1 MYKVYIISLINANA
15 GIHSQ
20 SASRRYRNTI
30 KSCQEYQW
38 PVELFNAVNGYNLT
52 ENVWS
57 EYHLLPPKKSTKHLD
72 KFGNLPGAHGC
83 FLSHFTLWNQCIS
96 LNEPIIVLEDD
107 SEILS
112 PLTEISTEF
121 DLLKLTRPYALHQSS
136 KLGTWSAGASA
147 YWLSPIGAKKLVEF
161 STTQG
166 PGHADKLMGS
176 NILNWGYILSP
187 IVKISPTKGS
197 STNPISHPY

>member
-1 MYKVYIISLINANA
+1 MYKIYIISLINANA

-20 SASRRYRNTI
+20 AASRRYHNTI

-57 EYHLLPPKKSTKHLD
+57 EYHLSPPKKSTKHLD

-83 FLSHFTLWNQCIS
+83 FLSHFTLWNRCIS
-96 LNEPIIVLEDD
+96 LDEPVIILEDD
-107 SEILS
+107 SEIIS
-112 PLTEISTEF
+112 PLIEIKTDF
-121 DLLKLTRPYALHQSS
+121 DLLKLTRPYALHHSS
-136 KLGTWSAGASA
+136 KLGSWSAGASA

-161 STTQG
+161 STTQV

-176 NILNWGYILSP
+176 NILNWGYIPSP

-197 STNPISHPY
+197 STNPINHPY